1 MKTTRDKITRLY
13 NRNIFDCILWI
24 LLVFT
29 VFFCMTLLSSEVR
42 QKLHLRFYHHAAYK
56 GGAEIH
62 TPEDYAPYSN
72 YEW

>member
-1 MKTTRDKITRLY
+1 
-13 NRNIFDCILWI
+13 
-24 LLVFT
+24 
-29 VFFCMTLLSSEVR
+29 MTLLSSEVR

-62 TPEDYAPYSN
+62 TPEDYAPYPN